1 MWKKTFKSMEK
12 SHIKPLSYGLLWIG
26 SVNDAK
32 QRNGDGVV
40 CSGNYQSFS
49 RCPGVP
55 PQAYTH
61 THTPQASAAAMKKN
75 IK

>member
-1 MWKKTFKSMEK
+1 MEK

-26 SVNDAK
+26 SVNDVK

-49 RCPGVP
+49 LCPGVL

-61 THTPQASAAAMKKN
+61 THTHPPQASAAAMKKS